1 MTVWRCLTFVACLNF
16 STLLYASEDG
26 LPFTGNDGF
35 MQGPL
40 AQFGKYLGDWKIE
53 DSRLSRDGSGWSAG
67 PGARWI
73 FSCLGNGT
81 AIQDFWLPPDGKVG
95 TNLRTYDPEPGTWE
109 IAWAITAA
117 PGFSHIRAKQD
128 ENGNIVM
135 HYVAPVPSPLRRI
148 TFFPPDDA
156 GWNWTLEF
164 SQDEGDSWIEV
175 YRIRATPFSA
185 ASADSRP

>member
-1 MTVWRCLTFVACLNF
+1 MTVWRCLTFVVCLNF
-16 STLLYASEDG
+16 STLLYAGEDG
-26 LPFTGNDGF
+26 LPFTGSDGC

-73 FSCLGNGT
+73 FSCLG
-81 AIQDFWLPPDGKVG
+81 DDG
-95 TNLRTYDPEPGTWE
+95 
-109 IAWAITAA
+109 
-117 PGFSHIRAKQD
+117 
-128 ENGNIVM
+128 
-135 HYVAPVPSPLRRI
+135 
-148 TFFPPDDA
+148 

-175 YRIRATPFSA
+175 YRIRAMPFSG
-185 ASADSRP
+185 ASADSHP

>member
-1 MTVWRCLTFVACLNF
+1 MTVRRCLTFVVCVSF
-16 STLLYASEDG
+16 STLLYAAEDG
-26 LPFTGNDGF
+26 LPFTDSDGC

-40 AQFGKYLGDWKIE
+40 AQFGRYLGDWKIE
-53 DSRLSRDGSGWSAG
+53 DSTLSQDGSEWTAG
-67 PGARWI
+67 TGARWI

-95 TNLRTYDPEPGTWE
+95 TNLRTYHPETGAWE
-109 IAWAITAA
+109 VAWAITSA

-135 HYVAPVPSPLRRI
+135 HYVAPIPSPLRRI
-148 TFFPPDDA
+148 TFFPPDDE
-156 GWNWTLEF
+156 GWTWVLEF
-164 SQDEGDSWIEV
+164 SRDNGDSWFEV

-185 ASADSRP
+185 ASADSRS